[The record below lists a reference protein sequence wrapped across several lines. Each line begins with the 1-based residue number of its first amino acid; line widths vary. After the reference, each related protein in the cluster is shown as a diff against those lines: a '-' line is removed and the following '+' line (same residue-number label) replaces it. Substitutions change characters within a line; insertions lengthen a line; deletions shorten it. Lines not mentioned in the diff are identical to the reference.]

1 MTTLTR
7 DTRQTILAVAADLF
21 RSQGYGGTTMQV
33 VAERAGIS
41 KGNLTY
47 HFPSKQALFEA
58 VYAEAFAYVR
68 DRVLARSFDE
78 EGDAVAGLEAF
89 TRRLR
94 RWLID
99 PDGRFVGC
107 IFTNV
112 AVECQQADPVVGRL
126 AAQALVAVRDALALR
141 FAEAQAAGQIRADVP
156 AAELA
161 RMFFW
166 MYEGALALAKALDQP
181 AEYDAFRASLRP
193 WLAPPA

>member
-7 DTRQTILAVAADLF
+7 DTRQTILAVAAELF
-21 RSQGYGGTTMQV
+21 RSQGYGATTMQV

-68 DRVLARSFDE
+68 DRVLSRSFTE
-78 EGDAVAGLEAF
+78 ETDAIAALEAF

-99 PDGRFVGC
+99 HDGRFVGC
-107 IFTNV
+107 IFTNI
-112 AVECQQADPVVGRL
+112 AVEARQSDAAVGRL
-126 AAQALVAVRDALALR
+126 AGQALVAMRDALSLR
-141 FAEAQAAGQIRADVP
+141 FAVAQDSGQIRADVP
-156 AAELA
+156 AADLA

-166 MYEGALALAKALDQP
+166 QYEGALALAKALDDP
-181 AEYDAFRASLRP
+181 AEYDGFRAGLRS
-193 WLAPPA
+193 WLSPRT

>member
-21 RSQGYGGTTMQV
+21 RSQGWGATTMQV

-58 VYAEAFAYVR
+58 VYAEARAYVR
-68 DRVLARSFDE
+68 DRILDRSFAE
-78 EGDAVAGLEAF
+78 EPDAIAALEAF

-99 PDGRFVGC
+99 HDGRFVGC

-112 AVECQQADPVVGRL
+112 AVEARQSDAAVGRL
-126 AAQALVAVRDALALR
+126 AGEALVAIRAALAER
-141 FAEAQAAGQIRADVP
+141 FAAAQAAGQIRSDLP

-161 RMFFW
+161 RAFFW
-166 MYEGALALAKALDQP
+166 QYEGALALAKALDDP
-181 AEYDAFRASLRP
+181 AEYDGFRAGLRA
-193 WLAPPA
+193 WLEPRP

>member
-1 MTTLTR
+1 MGTLATL
-7 DTRQTILAVAADLF
+7 DTRSSIVAVAAELF
-21 RSQGYGGTTMQV
+21 RSHGYAATTMQA

-68 DRVLARSFDE
+68 DRALARSFAE
-78 EGDAVAGLEAF
+78 EPDGVAALEAF

-94 RWLID
+94 RWMLD
-99 PDGRFVGC
+99 PQGRFVGC

-112 AVECQQADPVVGRL
+112 AVETQHHEPAIGGL
-126 AAQALVAVRDALALR
+126 ARQALVAIQAALAEH
-141 FAEAQAAGQIRADVP
+141 FAAAQAAGGIRCDVP

-166 MYEGALALAKALDQP
+166 MYEGALALSKALDDP
-181 AEYDAFRASLRP
+181 AEYDAFRAMLRGWLRP
-193 WLAPPA
+193 

>member
-7 DTRQTILAVAADLF
+7 DTRQTILAAAADLF
-21 RSQGYGGTTMQV
+21 RSQGYGATTMQV

-68 DRVLARSFDE
+68 DRVLDRSFGE
-78 EGDAVAGLEAF
+78 EEDAIAALEAF

-99 PDGRFVGC
+99 HDGRFVGC

-112 AVECQQADPVVGRL
+112 AVETQHSDAEVGRL
-126 AAQALVAVRDALALR
+126 AGQALVAIRDALARR

-156 AAELA
+156 GAELA
-161 RMFFW
+161 KQFFW
-166 MYEGALALAKALDQP
+166 MYEGALALSKALDDP
-181 AEYDAFRASLRP
+181 AEYDAFRAGLRP
-193 WLAPPA
+193 WLAP